1 MPDDYRRGFQAE
13 FGVEIFHHEFPSF
26 RKASMDTATAQI
38 NEMKSTCAFKACSF
52 RTPLGRAWGLHFSGE
67 EELIQKNGRCV
78 ILLRHLLSSCFKIS
92 VQLQNTFNL
101 STNRWDF
108 GGRCVTLLRRIFL
121 TIHSKQLT
129 MTHKEF
135 YLFKRWVGETFWFGQ
150 NTVHESYCDDW
161 SAWTRRTEQGHVLP
175 FRHEAVGQEGSLS
188 EYTAC
193 RKATKASSAVMTKTF
208 GVSCLNSEEAQH
220 FSLFLLNH
228 DMRFADSGQRTK
240 VQPCETRRTLRLG
253 CRAPEMSLW
262 RMFFLG
268 ISRRWGTSIKRRF
281 QSRLSLCFCRK
292 ELVSPTTRS
301 FRAYGQLYPIVIL
314 AGLEKGE
321 MSDD

>member
-1 MPDDYRRGFQAE
+1 MTTGEVSRPSLGLRFFTMSFPAFERQAWTPPLHRLMKWNPLAPSRRVHSEHHWEGHGAC
-13 FGVEIFHHEFPSF
+13 IFLVRKSSF
-26 RKASMDTATAQI
+26 K
-38 NEMKSTCAFKACSF
+38 K
-52 RTPLGRAWGLHFSGE
+52 
-67 EELIQKNGRCV
+67 GRCV

-92 VQLQNTFNL
+92 VQLQITFNL